1 MLLAGCTGGVN
12 ETLFW
17 SLISQKCNYYLMISM
32 RTPKLTNAVAWIS
45 RLSPLV
51 HVLRVRARTRARG
64 WYSAHTGARL
74 VSFTHFAF
82 VTNTPPHLWAGLCF
96 LTWIFSK
103 CFPLSLIFPSSAGD
117 EDKSNA
123 SFSLYFSYYFR
134 TNIQEFSIAL
144 FTHAAITVLLPTK
157 ITSAQVETDSGNV
170 LS

>member
-123 SFSLYFSYYFR
+123 SFSLYSHEYSHEYSGVFHHF
-134 TNIQEFSIAL
+134 I
-144 FTHAAITVLLPTK
+144 HACRDHRSTPYK

-170 LS
+170 LP